1 MLSIGR
7 LAAGQENYYFD
18 AVAKGREDYY
28 VRGELPGRWAA
39 SSTGLLGLDG
49 TVSPEDLRHVLADRD
64 ATTGTRLGTAAN
76 RKVPGFDLTFRAPKS
91 VSVLY
96 GLGTPEIARA
106 VTTAHEASVDAAL
119 DYLERHAVWSR
130 RGHNGVTQIRADGLI
145 AAAFRHRTSRNGDP
159 HLHTHVLIANS
170 VRGHDGRWRTIDAR
184 HLWAHAKTAGYLYEA
199 HLRHELS
206 HHLGVAWGPVHNGI
220 ADIQGIPRHVLKAF
234 STRRAEIE
242 QRMAERQ
249 EASPRAAMIAAL
261 DTRQAKKQPE
271 STVQLRVRWHER
283 AIQLGYH
290 PDRLIELIAGVRQAP
305 GVRPEITPEI
315 APNTRSQVMAMML
328 GPSGLTAHR
337 SSFDRRDVL
346 RAWCD
351 HLPAGLPVETIES
364 LADELLTHPELVQL
378 DPAGSQQLMRSSSGR
393 VLSAVPTGSRWTPRE
408 LLAIEDAALQTAR
421 RRADEPAGIV
431 DHDALAAA
439 MTAYPTLSDEQAHA
453 VAELTVR
460 GGGITVLA
468 APAGTGKTFTLAA
481 ARQAWD
487 HAGYTVHG
495 AALAGIAA
503 NRLQRDADIP
513 AVTITRFLRY
523 LAEHPDRLNA
533 GSVVVVDEAAMVGT
547 RALATII
554 DHTARSNSKLVLVGD
569 AHQLPEIEAGG
580 LFATLADQL
589 GAITLAENR
598 RQEHGWERAAL
609 AELRDGDTDAALAA
623 YREHGAIVTP
633 GPQSDPRAVAIA
645 VWQTKL
651 LDSPDTV
658 IYTDRRAEARALNR
672 IAQQHVASCGLLD
685 GPQLWRGDDV
695 FQRGDHIV
703 VLRNDYWLDIR
714 NGQRGRITTID
725 PNQRTITASIEDHAV
740 ILPADYIDAGHVDLG
755 YAVTIHKGQ
764 GSTCDHSIT
773 VATDTLYR
781 ELAYTALSRG
791 RRTNTIIA
799 AEPEPDDP
807 EATNHGHTVPE
818 VGATLERA
826 LATSRRQQLASQ
838 QLAVPQLIDLPTS
851 ALVAERNRLR
861 RVADRTPGDRAAQIA
876 QLQLDSEA
884 VAAQIRSAEAAIAD
898 LFDGSPSRR
907 ARKRHRPEL
916 DEADH
921 GLARLRERAHL
932 VQDNLSAALEGQHAR
947 TDYLT
952 ENATDLDRLDSIE
965 PLIMRRID
973 EAVVKAVR
981 RPPAY
986 VLDTLSARPGSAYP
1000 DDDKR
1005 WIVDVRRI
1013 ETYRLEHDVSD
1024 PVHALGPR
1032 PLEPIDLLDWMA
1044 VDAQLPSL
1052 APTNQIGLFDL
1063 GL

>member
-1 MLSIGR
+1 M
-7 LAAGQENYYFD
+7 
-18 AVAKGREDYY
+18 
-28 VRGELPGRWAA
+28 
-39 SSTGLLGLDG
+39 
-49 TVSPEDLRHVLADRD
+49 
-64 ATTGTRLGTAAN
+64 
-76 RKVPGFDLTFRAPKS
+76 
-91 VSVLY
+91 SVLY

-106 VTTAHEASVDAAL
+106 VTTAHEAAVDAAL

-130 RGHNGVTQIRADGLI
+130 RGHSGLTQIRADGLI

-159 HLHTHVLIANS
+159 HLHTHVLVANS
-170 VRGHDGRWRTIDAR
+170 VRGDDGRWRTIDAR

-199 HLRHELS
+199 HLRHELTRE
-206 HHLGVAWGPVHNGI
+206 LGVAWGPVHNGI
-220 ADIQGIPRHVLKAF
+220 ADIDGIPRHVLKAF

-261 DTRQAKKQPE
+261 DTRQAKKRPE

-290 PDRLIELIAGVRQAP
+290 PDRLTELIAVVREAP

-315 APNTRSQVMAMML
+315 APNTRSQVMATML

-351 HLPAGLPVETIES
+351 HLPAGQPVDTIES
-364 LADELLTHPELVQL
+364 LADELLVHPELVQL

-393 VLSAVPTGSRWTPRE
+393 VLSAVPTGSRWTTRE

-421 RRADEPAGIV
+421 GRAHEPAGIA

-453 VAELTVR
+453 VAQLTV
-460 GGGITVLA
+460 GEGGIIVLA

-481 ARQAWD
+481 ARHAWE

-513 AVTITRFLRY
+513 AATATRFLRD
-523 LAEHPDRLNA
+523 LTEHPDLLDAR
-533 GSVVVVDEAAMVGT
+533 SVVVVDEAAMVGT

-554 DHTARSNSKLVLVGD
+554 DHTSRAGSKLVLIGD

-580 LFATLADQL
+580 LFAALADQL
-589 GAITLAENR
+589 GAVTLTQNR
-598 RQEHGWERAAL
+598 RQEHNWERAAL
-609 AELRDGDTDAALAA
+609 AELRDGDTDAALIA

-633 GPQSDPRAVAIA
+633 GLHSDPRAVAIA

-658 IYTDRRAEARALNR
+658 IYTDRRAEARALNH

-685 GPQLWRGDDV
+685 GPQLWRGDDA

-703 VLRNDYWLDIR
+703 VLRNDYRLDIR
-714 NGQRGRITTID
+714 NGQRGRITSVD
-725 PNQRTITASIEDHAV
+725 PDQHIITATIEDRTV
-740 ILPADYIDAGHVDLG
+740 TLPAGYIDAGHVDLG

-773 VATDTLYR
+773 LATDTLYR

-791 RRTNTIIA
+791 RRSNTIVT

-807 EATNHGHTVPE
+807 EATDHGHTTPE
-818 VGATLERA
+818 VAGTLERA

-838 QLAVPQLIDLPTS
+838 QLAAPQLIDLPTS
-851 ALVAERNRLR
+851 TLVAEWNRLR
-861 RVADRTPGDRAAQIA
+861 RVIDRTPHDRSPEIA
-876 QLQLDSEA
+876 QLESVSATL
-884 VAAQIRSAEAAIAD
+884 AAQIRSAEAAITN
-898 LFDGSPSRR
+898 LFDGLPSRR
-907 ARKRHRPEL
+907 VRKRRRPEV
-916 DEADH
+916 DEAEH
-921 GLARLRERAHL
+921 GLARLRERANL
-932 VQDNLSAALEGQHAR
+932 VQANLSAAIDGQHAR
-947 TDYLT
+947 TAYLT
-952 ENATDLDRLDSIE
+952 EHAIDLDRLDSIE
-965 PLIMRRID
+965 PLIAHRID
-973 EAVVKAVR
+973 DAVVNTVR
-981 RPPAY
+981 RPPTY
-986 VLDTLSARPGSAYP
+986 LLDT
-1000 DDDKR
+1000 
-1005 WIVDVRRI
+1005 
-1013 ETYRLEHDVSD
+1013 
-1024 PVHALGPR
+1024 LGPR
-1032 PLEPIDLLDWMA
+1032 PGTEYPDEDRNWIVAVRRVETYRIEHLVTDPIHPLGHRPNEPIQLLDWVVA
-1044 VDAQLPSL
+1044 NQLLSL
-1052 APTNQIGLFDL
+1052 AATVEIGHFHHDL
-1063 GL
+1063 GM